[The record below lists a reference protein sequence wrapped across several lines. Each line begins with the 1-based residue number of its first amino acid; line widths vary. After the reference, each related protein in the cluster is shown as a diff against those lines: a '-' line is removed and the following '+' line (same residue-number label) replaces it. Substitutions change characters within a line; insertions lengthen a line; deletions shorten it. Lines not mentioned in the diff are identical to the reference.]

1 VDRAGL
7 IAEAATD
14 SHPSWPSNQGTFRFL
29 HPGSPGCDLPT
40 ARRKSYTARRKLKQ
54 VPDLYVHQVGLKA
67 RNLERLRAR
76 QRLEEESGRYIDLYD
91 FAPVGC
97 CTMDAAGHIQD
108 INLTGAELLGAPRR
122 ELRGQ
127 LFAAVAPLEDSRPFR
142 AHLKRCVET
151 KARVTSEL
159 TFSLGTRGTRTVQI
173 ISDPVLDWSGATIG
187 CRTAFIDISETKQL
201 ETKLR
206 LLSEAGPALTSS
218 LDSSAILDAVA
229 RIAVPEL
236 AGLCMVDVLGE
247 SGEIERPLVAFA
259 DPTKQKLLARRLK
272 QLTPSPGQTIQARVI
287 ESGEPVLLPELSDQI
302 RERIIRHHAHPDAM
316 RAAGIRS
323 LIVVPLFARGRTFGA
338 LTLAVVTSHERY
350 SFSDLQL
357 AQDLA
362 TRSALAMDNARLYVE
377 AQNAIAARD
386 TIVALVSHDL
396 KNPLAVIFM
405 TAARM
410 LKVPGRKDRR
420 AESRKFIE
428 SVHRSAER
436 MNRLIQDLLDV
447 SSIEAG
453 QFSIDKRPQP
463 VTSLVVEAVEAVQV
477 QAAARSLRLETR
489 LPQGNLCV
497 DCDADRVSQVLAN
510 LLGNAIKFTEPG
522 GTILVRVE
530 PRASGVLFSV
540 ADTGPGI
547 PVPHLPHVFDRFWRT
562 PDPARKGTGL
572 GLSIAKGIVEAHGGR
587 IWVESQ
593 VGQGSVFF
601 FTLPLT
607 RP

>member
-477 QAAARSLRLETR
+477 QAAARSLRLETG